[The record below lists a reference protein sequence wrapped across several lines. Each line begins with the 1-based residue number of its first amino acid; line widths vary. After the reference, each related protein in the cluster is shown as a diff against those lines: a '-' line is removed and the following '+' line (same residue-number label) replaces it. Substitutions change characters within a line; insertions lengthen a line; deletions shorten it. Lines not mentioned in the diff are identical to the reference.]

1 MKGLELLRRVERDM
15 SESIIVIPCYN
26 EAARLDAAAF
36 ESFARAHA
44 DVRIV
49 FVNDGST
56 DDTERVL
63 RELCP
68 RAPGRME
75 MMSLEQNSGKA
86 EAVRRGM
93 IRAFDVAPPGAAVGF
108 WDADLAT
115 PLDDI
120 LAFRD
125 ILERNPAILAV
136 FGARVNLLG
145 RSVRRKL
152 MRHYIGRVF
161 ATAATAVLRIPIYDT
176 QCGAKMFRSTD
187 VVRGLF
193 VERFVSSWIFD
204 VEIIARLRNA
214 LAATA
219 GPAAADVIY
228 EHPLM
233 VWHDVAGSKLR
244 ARHFIT
250 VGIDLLR
257 IAMRYGRRGA
267 TR

>member
-1 MKGLELLRRVERDM
+1 MKGLDAHWVERVM

-26 EAARLDAAAF
+26 EADRLDVAAF
-36 ESFARAHA
+36 ELFARAHSE
-44 DVRIV
+44 VRFL
-49 FVNDGST
+49 FVNDGSA

-63 RELCP
+63 RELCSK
-68 RAPGRME
+68 APGRME
-75 MMSLEQNSGKA
+75 AISLEHNSGKA

-93 IRAFDVAPPGAAVGF
+93 IRAFETSPPGAAVGF

-176 QCGAKMFRSTD
+176 QCGAKMFRPTD

-214 LAATA
+214 LAGAA
-219 GPAAADVIY
+219 GPTAVDVIY

-233 VWHDVAGSKLR
+233 VWRDVAGSKLR

-250 VGIDLLR
+250 VGIDLVR
-257 IAMRYGRRGA
+257 IAMRYGLRGS
-267 TR
+267 TQ